1 MKKIAKYFAMITLV
15 VGGLLMGSCHG
26 QSDEEEVPDVD
37 PTTEVPAG
45 TLRIFAD
52 KTEIMA
58 DGNDL
63 VTFTVMFGKEDVS
76 TYKTLQLVRTCQ
88 GVETYM
94 PYSANSFS
102 TVVPG
107 EYTFSAEY
115 YNSGKYYSDNTVR
128 VVVKPVAED
137 GQAQNFVQHTLGM
150 QFTSVGCPSC
160 PTLSTN
166 IKVAQ
171 NNFPGRLI
179 PVSFHQDFEMADP
192 MTHSSTATYYKLIKR
207 QGLPQFNA
215 NMIVDDEYI
224 TISDY
229 NTIVAILDRVE
240 ENYPATCGV
249 AIESSM
255 VEGGDRAVDVKVK
268 VTSNTPSAYR
278 YQIFL
283 VEDGISE
290 YQAGASMD
298 YLHNNVVRATA
309 SDSAF
314 GSRLNEGLAFQVG
327 VEVTAEKTIEI
338 PVDCNIDNMRVV
350 VAALSSYDGGST
362 YVVNN
367 CAECALGESIDYDI
381 E

>member
-1 MKKIAKYFAMITLV
+1 MKKIAKYFAMMAMV
-15 VGGLLMGSCHG
+15 VGGLLLGSCHG
-26 QSDEEEVPDVD
+26 QPDEEEEPID
-37 PTTEVPAG
+37 PTTEVPDG
-45 TLRIFAD
+45 VLRIFAD
-52 KTEIMA
+52 KTELMA
-58 DGNDL
+58 DGNDM
-63 VTFTVMFGKEDVS
+63 VTFTIMFGKEDVS

-94 PYSANSFS
+94 PYSAHSFS

-107 EYTFSAEY
+107 TYTFRAEY
-115 YNSGKYYSDNTVR
+115 YNAGKLYSDNAVTVE
-128 VVVKPVAED
+128 VKPAVEGGD
-137 GQAQNFVQHTLGM
+137 VQQFAQHILGL

-160 PTLSTN
+160 PTLGAN

-171 NNFPGRLI
+171 TNFPGRLI
-179 PVSFHQDFEMADP
+179 PLSFHQDFDIADP

-215 NMIVDDEYI
+215 NLIIDNDYI

-229 NTIVAILDRVE
+229 ASIVAILDRVE
-240 ENYPATCGV
+240 ANYPTTCGV

-255 VEGGDRAVDVKVK
+255 VEGGDSAVDVKVK

-309 SDSAF
+309 TDSAY
-314 GSRLNEGLAFQVG
+314 GNRLNEGVAFQVG
-327 VEVTAEKTIEI
+327 VEVVAEKTITI
-338 PVDCNIDNMRVV
+338 PAGCNIENMRVV
-350 VAALSSYDGGST
+350 AVAFSSYDGGNT
-362 YVVNN
+362 YIVNN
-367 CAECALGESIDYDI
+367 CAECALGQSVDYDI
-381 E
+381 L

>member
-1 MKKIAKYFAMITLV
+1 MMAGAVLS
-15 VGGLLMGSCHG
+15 SCHG
-26 QSDEEEVPDVD
+26 QPDEEGEEPTD
-37 PTTEVPAG
+37 PMTEVPNG
-45 TLRIFAD
+45 VLRIFAD
-52 KTEIMA
+52 KSEIVA

-76 TYKTLQLVRTCQ
+76 DYKTLQLVRTCQ

-94 PYSANSFS
+94 PYSAHSFS
-102 TVVPG
+102 TNAPG
-107 EYTFSAEY
+107 TYIFSAEY
-115 YNSGKYYSDNTVR
+115 YNAGKHYSDNTVT
-128 VVVKPVAED
+128 VVVNPAVESGDEQKYA
-137 GQAQNFVQHTLGM
+137 QHTLGM

-179 PVSFHQDFEMADP
+179 PVSFHQNFEITDP

-255 VEGGDRAVDVKVK
+255 VEGGDRAVNVKVK

-298 YLHNNVVRATA
+298 YLHDNVVRATA
-309 SDSAF
+309 TDSAF
-314 GSRLNEGLAFQVG
+314 GNRLNEGVAFQVG

-338 PVDCNIDNMRVV
+338 PADCNIDNMRVV

-362 YVVNN
+362 YIVNN
-367 CAECALGESIDYDI
+367 CAECPLGEGVDYEI
-381 E
+381 L